1 MEASHSTESFHGLL
15 LRHRGRTGLSQRDLA
30 DRMGAGRRT
39 VQDWEAGL
47 NHPSAERL
55 QALIQVLLT
64 AGGLAAGQEAAEAR
78 QLWAAVLDE
87 APRMRTPLDEVWLAN
102 VLAEG
107 KPTGAVRDGGRTP
120 AVTTSSTSM
129 AVTSERSEARGDEA
143 GAGEREHDWGSAPDV
158 LGFVGRTDEL
168 VTLREWVLESQC
180 RLAALLGMGGMGKT
194 ALAARLAQDVAPS
207 FERLYWRSLR
217 DAPPIGEW
225 MAGAIGF
232 LSGQR
237 VVAPEGEVAQLRIL
251 LQLLQQRPSL
261 LVLDNFE
268 TLLQPGDAGGG
279 YREGYPGYGKL
290 LQAIGE
296 GRHRSCLLVTSRE
309 SPPDFAMLHGG
320 AVRSF
325 HLGGLGVADGQTLL
339 AGKGLSGSPHEWST
353 LVDRLGGNGLA
364 LKVVGER
371 IRELFGGEL
380 EAFLDESGSATLFG
394 GIRRLIAE
402 QIERSSALE
411 QSVLRVLAVER
422 EPVSISQLIADAGSQ
437 VGRGAVLEAIEALLR
452 RSLVERAE
460 ATDTR
465 GHAAFTLQS
474 VVLEY
479 LTDRLVEDVSEE
491 IAREHPGILLR
502 QPLIKAVG
510 KDYVRASQERLIGWP
525 IVQRLLADYGQEG
538 VERHLVT
545 LLDGWRARTPAEQ
558 GYGPGNVVNLLRL
571 ARGDLRHVDLSR
583 LTVRQAYLA
592 GIDAQDANLADAC
605 LTEAVLAEA
614 FSLPISVALSRDGTL
629 LVAGTSAGEVWLWRV
644 ADRAAL
650 LALQAHTG
658 TVWGVALSADARLL
672 ASAGMDGVL
681 RIWDLPGGQPLAT
694 VLVHSGPLYAV
705 ALSADGRLVATG
717 SWDGTVRLFESP
729 GGQLLKTLQGHTG
742 VIWGVALSADGHL
755 LASGSFDGTI
765 TVWEAPFSEGDAAER
780 WARRSPAIERSA
792 HETTADVQ
800 PLMALNGHTGGV
812 RCVALTSDGRLLASG
827 GYDET
832 VRLWDVP
839 RAQLLAAFPGH
850 AGGVRGVTLS
860 AHGELV
866 ASGSFDGTIRVWEAP
881 VAEGDAL
888 ARWAGSATVPGQ
900 HSAMPLNGGRLT
912 ATLQGHAGVIWGLA
926 LDAEGHLLA
935 SGGYDGNIRLWEAR
949 SGQQLAT
956 LQGHTSGIWSIAVSA
971 DGQLLASGGFDGAVR
986 LWDSSSG
993 QQLAIMHGHTGGV
1006 RGVALSG
1013 DGGLLASGGYDGA
1026 VRLWQSTTGRLL
1038 ATMQGHTGG
1047 VRGVALSCDGE
1058 VLASGGEDGIV
1069 RLWEAPTGQPLA
1081 TLQGHTG
1088 EVRGVALSG
1097 DGRLLASASFDA
1109 SVRLWQVPSGGS
1121 LATLRGHNSGVW
1133 GVALSTDGHI
1143 MASGGFD
1150 GTVRV
1155 WDAASTQLLGT
1166 LQGHTGAVWG
1176 VALSADGR
1184 VLASAGFDG
1193 TVRLWDVSAGQL
1205 LATFEGHSSPVW
1217 GVALSADGH
1226 LAASA
1231 GYDGTVRLWDV
1242 TGASGLATLRN
1253 DRAYERVN
1261 VTGLTGVTEAQRAAL
1276 AALGAVGQS

>member
-15 LRHRGRTGLSQRDLA
+15 LRHRGRTGLSQRDVA
-30 DRMGAGRRT
+30 DRLGAGRRT
-39 VQDWEAGL
+39 VQDWEAGV

-55 QALIQVLLT
+55 QGLIQALLM
-64 AGGLAAGQEAAEAR
+64 AGGLTAGQEAAEAR
-78 QLWAAVLDE
+78 RLWAAALDE

-102 VLAEG
+102 LLAEC
-107 KPTGAVRDGGRTP
+107 KPEGAVRDSGRTP
-120 AVTTSSTSM
+120 AVPTSSTGR
-129 AVTSERSEARGDEA
+129 AETSERSEARGDKA
-143 GAGEREHDWGSAPDV
+143 GGGEREHDWGSAPDV

-168 VTLREWVLESQC
+168 ATLHAWVLEPQC
-180 RLAALLGMGGMGKT
+180 RLAALLGMGGIGKT

-217 DAPPIGEW
+217 DAPPTGDW

-237 VVAPEGEVAQLRIL
+237 VVAPEGEVAQLGAL

-279 YREGYPGYGKL
+279 YREGYAGYGKL

-309 SPPDFAMLHGG
+309 SPPEFAMLRGG

-325 HLGGLGVADGQTLL
+325 HLAGLGVADVQTLL
-339 AGKGLSGSPHEWST
+339 AGKGLSGNPREWST
-353 LVDRLGGNGLA
+353 LVERLGGNGLA
-364 LKVVGER
+364 LKVIGEL

-380 EAFLDESGSATLFG
+380 EAFLDESGSGTLFG
-394 GIRRLIAE
+394 GIRRLLAE
-402 QIERSSALE
+402 QIERSSPLE

-422 EPVSISQLIADAGSQ
+422 EPLSISQLIGDVGSR
-437 VGRGAVLEAIEALLR
+437 VGRGTVLEAIEALLR

-491 IAREHPGILLR
+491 IAGEHPGILLR

-525 IVQRLLADYGQEG
+525 IVQKLQTDYGQAA
-538 VERHLVT
+538 VERRLVT
-545 LLDGWRARTPAEQ
+545 LLDGWRGRTPTEQ

-571 ARGDLRHVDLSR
+571 ARGDLRQVDLSR

-614 FSLPISVALSRDGTL
+614 FSLPISVALSRDGAL

-650 LALQAHTG
+650 LALQGHTG
-658 TVWGVALSADARLL
+658 TVWGVALSADGRLL

-681 RIWDLPGGQPLAT
+681 RLWELPRGELLAA
-694 VLVHSGPLYAV
+694 VQVHNGPLYAV

-717 SWDGTVRLFESP
+717 SWDGTVRLFEAP
-729 GGQLLKTLQGHTG
+729 GGQLLATLQGHTG

-765 TVWEAPFSEGDAAER
+765 SVWEAPFSDGDALER
-780 WARRSPAIERSA
+780 WARRSPAGEQSA
-792 HETTADVQ
+792 HATTADVQ
-800 PLMALNGHTGGV
+800 PLMALNGHAGGV
-812 RCVALTSDGRLLASG
+812 RCIALTSEGRLLASG

-832 VRLWDVP
+832 VRVWDVP
-839 RAQLLAAFPGH
+839 RAQLLTAFPGH
-850 AGGVRGVTLS
+850 TGGVRGVALS
-860 AHGELV
+860 AHGEVV
-866 ASGSFDGTIRVWEAP
+866 ASGSFDGTIRVWDAP
-881 VAEGDAL
+881 VAERDAADWSMGRASASGRHL
-888 ARWAGSATVPGQ
+888 AVPS
-900 HSAMPLNGGRLT
+900 HPGRLT

-926 LDAEGHLLA
+926 LNAEGHLLA
-935 SGGYDGNIRLWEAR
+935 SGGYDGNIRLWEAP

-956 LQGHTSGIWSIAVSA
+956 LQGHTSGIWSVALSA
-971 DGQLLASGGFDGAVR
+971 DGRLLASGGFDGAVR
-986 LWDSSSG
+986 LWDSTSG
-993 QQLAIMHGHTGGV
+993 QQLGIVHGHTGGV

-1013 DGGLLASGGYDGA
+1013 DGRLLASGGYDGA
-1026 VRLWQSTTGRLL
+1026 VRLWQSTTSRLL
-1038 ATMQGHTGG
+1038 ATLQGHTGG
-1047 VRGVALSCDGE
+1047 VRGIALSCDGN

-1069 RLWEAPTGQPLA
+1069 RVWEAPNGQPLA
-1081 TLQGHTG
+1081 TLHGHTG

-1109 SVRLWQVPSGGS
+1109 SVRLWRVPSGES
-1121 LATLRGHNSGVW
+1121 LATLGGHNSGVW
-1133 GVALSTDGHI
+1133 GVALSTDGHV

-1155 WDAASTQLLGT
+1155 WDVASTQLRGT

-1184 VLASAGFDG
+1184 VLGSAGFDG
-1193 TVRLWDVSAGQL
+1193 TVRLWDVSSGQL
-1205 LATFEGHSSPVW
+1205 LATFEGHRSPVW
-1217 GVALSADGH
+1217 GVALSSGGDV
-1226 LAASA
+1226 AASA

-1242 TGASGLATLRN
+1242 TGVSARATLRN

-1261 VTGLTGVTEAQRAAL
+1261 VAGLTGVTEAQRAAL
-1276 AALGAVGQS
+1276 VALGAVNQR

>member
-1 MEASHSTESFHGLL
+1 M
-15 LRHRGRTGLSQRDLA
+15 
-30 DRMGAGRRT
+30 
-39 VQDWEAGL
+39 
-47 NHPSAERL
+47 
-55 QALIQVLLT
+55 
-64 AGGLAAGQEAAEAR
+64 AGGLTAGQEAAEAR

-87 APRMRTPLDEVWLAN
+87 ASRMRTPFDEVWLAN
-102 VLAEG
+102 VLAEC
-107 KPTGAVRDGGRTP
+107 KPAGAVHDSGPRT
-120 AVTTSSTSM
+120 AVSTSRM
-129 AVTSERSEARGDEA
+129 SMDDASARSDGRGDEA
-143 GAGEREHDWGSAPDV
+143 GEGEREHDWGSAPDV
-158 LGFVGRTDEL
+158 LYFVGRTDEL
-168 VTLREWVLESQC
+168 ATLRAWVLESQC
-180 RLAALLGMGGMGKT
+180 RLAALLGMGGIGKT
-194 ALAARLAQDVAPS
+194 ALAARLAQDVAPT

-217 DAPPIGEW
+217 DAPPIDDW

-237 VVAPEGEVAQLRIL
+237 VVAPEGEVAQLRVL
-251 LQLLQQRPSL
+251 LQLLQQRRSL

-279 YREGYPGYGKL
+279 YREGYAGYGKL

-309 SPPDFAMLHGG
+309 SPPDFAILRG
-320 AVRSF
+320 AAARSF
-325 HLGGLGVADGQTLL
+325 HLDGLGVADGQTLL

-364 LKVVGER
+364 LKVVGES

-380 EAFLDESGSATLFG
+380 EAFLDESGSGMLFG
-394 GIRRLIAE
+394 GIRRLLAE

-411 QSVLRVLAVER
+411 QSVLRLLAVER
-422 EPVSISQLIADAGSQ
+422 EPVSISQLIGDVGSR
-437 VGRGAVLEAIEALLR
+437 VERGAVLEATEALLR

-460 ATDTR
+460 GADAR

-491 IAREHPGILLR
+491 IAREHPAILLR

-525 IVQRLLADYGQEG
+525 IVQKLQADYGEDA
-538 VERHLVT
+538 VERRLVT
-545 LLDGWRARTPAEQ
+545 LLDGWRARTPTEQ
-558 GYGPGNVVNLLRL
+558 GYGPGNIVNLLRL

-605 LTEAVLAEA
+605 LMEAVLAEA
-614 FSLPISVALSRDGTL
+614 FSLPISVALSRDGAL

-650 LALQAHTG
+650 LALQGHTG
-658 TVWGVALSADARLL
+658 TVWGVALSADGRLL

-681 RIWDLPGGQPLAT
+681 RLWDLPGGQPLAT
-694 VLVHSGPLYAV
+694 VQVHSGPLYAV
-705 ALSADGRLVATG
+705 ALSANGRLVATG

-729 GGQLLKTLQGHTG
+729 RGQLLTTLQGHTG
-742 VIWGVALSADGHL
+742 VIWGVALSDDGHL
-755 LASGSFDGTI
+755 LASGSFDGNI
-765 TVWEAPFSEGDAAER
+765 TVWEAPFSEGDAPER
-780 WARRSPAIERSA
+780 WAGRSPASEGSVD
-792 HETTADVQ
+792 ETTADVQ
-800 PLMALNGHTGGV
+800 PVMALKGHTGGV
-812 RCVALTSDGRLLASG
+812 RCIALTSEGRLLASG

-839 RAQLLAAFPGH
+839 HAQLLAAFPGH
-850 AGGVRGVTLS
+850 TGGVRGVALS
-860 AHGELV
+860 AHGELL
-866 ASGSFDGTIRVWEAP
+866 ASGSFDGTIRLWDAP
-881 VAEGDAL
+881 VGERDAAE
-888 ARWAGSATVPGQ
+888 RWVGPASASGQ
-900 HSAMPLNGGRLT
+900 HPAMPSNGGRLT

-926 LDAEGHLLA
+926 LNAEGQLLA
-935 SGGYDGNIRLWEAR
+935 SGGYDGNIRLWEAPN
-949 SGQQLAT
+949 GQQLAT
-956 LQGHTSGIWSIAVSA
+956 LQGHTSGVWSVALSA
-971 DGQLLASGGFDGAVR
+971 DGRLLASGGFDGTVR
-986 LWDSSSG
+986 LWDSTSG
-993 QQLAIMHGHTGGV
+993 QQLAIVHGHTGGV
-1006 RGVALSG
+1006 RGLALSG
-1013 DGGLLASGGYDGA
+1013 EGRLLASGGYDGA
-1026 VRLWQSTTGRLL
+1026 VRLWESTSGRPL
-1038 ATMQGHTGG
+1038 ATLRGHTGG
-1047 VRGVALSCDGE
+1047 VRAVALSWDGQ
-1058 VLASGGEDGIV
+1058 VLASGGEDGTV
-1069 RLWEAPTGQPLA
+1069 HLWEAPTGHALA

-1109 SVRLWQVPSGGS
+1109 SVRLWRVPSGES
-1121 LATLRGHNSGVW
+1121 VATLRGHNSGVW
-1133 GVALSTDGHI
+1133 GVALSADGRV
-1143 MASGGFD
+1143 MASGGFE

-1155 WDAASTQLLGT
+1155 WDVASAQLLCT

-1193 TVRLWDVSAGQL
+1193 TVRLWDVSSGQL
-1205 LATFEGHSSPVW
+1205 LATFEGHRSPVW

-1242 TGASGLATLRN
+1242 PGTSALATLRK

-1276 AALGAVGQS
+1276 AALGAEQR